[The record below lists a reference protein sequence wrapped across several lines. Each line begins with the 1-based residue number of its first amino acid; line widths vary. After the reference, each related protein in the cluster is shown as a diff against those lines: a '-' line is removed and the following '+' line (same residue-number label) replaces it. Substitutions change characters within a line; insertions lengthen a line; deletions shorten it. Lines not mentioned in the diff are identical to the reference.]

1 MALVGNLKD
10 LKLPS
15 LIQLNCMERNTAK
28 LTIERGGKF
37 GFIYFENGQVVHAEF
52 EPEIGEKAV
61 YRLLTLYDGT
71 FKVESDVHAP
81 VKTIKTSWNSLL
93 LEGLHQLDNADEAPE
108 HRFHRLFERLLTVKG
123 VQSVK
128 MIERD
133 GTLIA
138 KSEQDSDKDNEALH
152 AFSML
157 EAGKIADIMSVT
169 EPEFVSVLVGSLRY
183 VVTSYNQFLIIM
195 VLNDKTKLDVILPLI
210 KQAMG

>member
-61 YRLLTLYDGT
+61 YKLLTLYDGT

-108 HRFHRLFERLLTVKG
+108 NSFHRLFERLLTVKG

-133 GTLIA
+133 GALIA
-138 KSEQDSDKDNEALH
+138 KSEEESGLDDDALY

-157 EAGKIADIMSVT
+157 EAGKIADILSVA

-183 VVTSYNQFLIIM
+183 VITAYNQLLIIII
-195 VLNDKTKLDVILPLI
+195 LSDKTKLDVILPLI